1 MDIWLWGW
9 WGKMRIPL
17 LFVLLIDLDFT
28 RCFSSPSLALQ
39 LHPRPGP
46 RTPGHTQR
54 ATLTFSSSSSTV
66 LGPRPHPRVPWFP
79 LSHPQLISMAA
90 CATWIL
96 AQLPGPRSLPSLVHP
111 LQGLQG
117 AFYTQG
123 WPLRAPLLLRAP
135 RHHTTVPGPALGLPF
150 SAGVPLWFLSLFF
163 IYTSASLRT
172 TCNSFFTRPV
182 ALTLILGT
190 LNLHDYKMVIRI
202 RLTDSY
208 QGSIF

>member
-46 RTPGHTQR
+46 RTPGHTPR

-66 LGPRPHPRVPWFP
+66 LGPRPHPQVPWFP

-96 AQLPGPRSLPSLVHP
+96 AQLPGPLPSP
-111 LQGLQG
+111 SSTGSARGLLYPGLASQSSLASRG
-117 AFYTQG
+117 S
-123 WPLRAPLLLRAP
+123 PAP
-135 RHHTTVPGPALGLPF
+135 RHSPWTWSGSALLCRGASLIPF
-150 SAGVPLWFLSLFF
+150 SLLHLHFSLSENYLQFLLHKASGFDLDPRYFE
-163 IYTSASLRT
+163 SAWL
-172 TCNSFFTRPV
+172 
-182 ALTLILGT
+182 
-190 LNLHDYKMVIRI
+190 
-202 RLTDSY
+202 
-208 QGSIF
+208 